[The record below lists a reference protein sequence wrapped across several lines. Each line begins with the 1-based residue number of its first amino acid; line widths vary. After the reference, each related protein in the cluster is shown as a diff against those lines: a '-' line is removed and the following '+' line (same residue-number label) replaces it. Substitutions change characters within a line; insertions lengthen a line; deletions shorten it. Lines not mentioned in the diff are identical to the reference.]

1 MTNNENSKSSEIG
14 VPSNGRRYFRYQC
27 VSVLIKEELSKLI
40 IREVET
46 PGALVTVT
54 DVDVTKKLDLAV
66 VKFSVIP
73 MEKAEDIL
81 KILNKSRGELQH
93 LLLKKINIKPMPH
106 IVFEINHGLEHAAKI
121 EKILMEDDKIN

>member
-1 MTNNENSKSSEIG
+1 MQ
-14 VPSNGRRYFRYQC
+14 YFRYQR

-40 IREVET
+40 IREIET

-66 VKFSVIP
+66 IKFSVIP
-73 MEKAEDIL
+73 MEKSDDVL

-106 IVFEINHGLEHAAKI
+106 IVFEIDRGLEHAAKI
-121 EKILMEDDKIN
+121 EKILMEDDKIK